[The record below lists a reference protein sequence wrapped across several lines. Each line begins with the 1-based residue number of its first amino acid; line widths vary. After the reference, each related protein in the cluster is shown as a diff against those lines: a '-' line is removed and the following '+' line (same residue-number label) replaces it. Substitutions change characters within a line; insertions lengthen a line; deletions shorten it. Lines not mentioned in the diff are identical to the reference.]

1 VDTDRLHPGHPFG
14 QFDLAGRTGGPC
26 VAPSTLEV
34 MDLMSAVEVIR
45 APLSETQAL
54 LSAAFA
60 EAIPHRTLSQLA
72 ANCPFAP
79 FKTHGESP
87 GAPGSS
93 VTVADLAAI
102 RPLMPAR
109 GTWQGRATM
118 AGVEVPV
125 LALASDATEQGALLV
140 LVRTEDTQVPEEHL
154 AAALA
159 LWDMVTA
166 HREGLRNEAAPEW
179 LALSRAAAAAR
190 AVAISDLGDAHGAAL
205 TALLGV
211 LRDRSLGDGD
221 ARTRA
226 VDLAVSALAD
236 LRSRAELDHVMAEE
250 RVGEA
255 FDRLAKSLS
264 RVLRPRGVQ
273 LELGTPGAE
282 EGVDRVLPADVA
294 ATARAVVRAVVHTM
308 LDDQRQVRRIH
319 IGWKIDAAELRA
331 TVRDD
336 GPGALSR
343 GALDA
348 RRVGERLGPLGGR
361 LEVDAVPGWGTAVTV
376 GVPLGPPD
384 TPRED
389 PLTVLGARELEVLAQ
404 LARGRRNRDIARELH
419 ISEST
424 VKFHVANILEKL
436 GVGSRGEAAALAHEW
451 GATAP
456 RT

>member
-1 VDTDRLHPGHPFG
+1 
-14 QFDLAGRTGGPC
+14 
-26 VAPSTLEV
+26 
-34 MDLMSAVEVIR
+34 MDLMTAVEVIR
-45 APLSETQAL
+45 APLTETQL
-54 LSAAFA
+54 RLSEAFA
-60 EAIPHRTLSQLA
+60 EAIPHATLAQLA

-93 VTVADLAAI
+93 VTFADLAAI
-102 RPLMPAR
+102 RPLLPAR

-140 LVRTEDTQVPEEHL
+140 LVRTEDTPVPEEDQV
-154 AAALA
+154 AALA
-159 LWDMVTA
+159 IWDMVTA

-179 LALSRAAAAAR
+179 LAVSRAASAAR
-190 AVAISDLGDAHGAAL
+190 AVAIADLGDAHGAAL
-205 TALLGV
+205 TALIGV
-211 LRDRSLGDGD
+211 LRDRSLSDAD

-226 VDLAVSALAD
+226 VDLAVTALLE

-250 RVGEA
+250 RVGGA
-255 FDRLAKSLS
+255 FDRLAESLS
-264 RVLRPRGVQ
+264 RILRPRGVV
-273 LELGTPGAE
+273 LELGRPGAE
-282 EGVDRVLPADVA
+282 EGADRALPADVA
-294 ATARAVVRAVVHTM
+294 ATARAVVRAIVHVM

-319 IGWKIDAAELRA
+319 VGWKLGTAELRA

-336 GPGALSR
+336 GPGTLSPSTL
-343 GALDA
+343 AA
-348 RRVGERLGPLGGR
+348 RRVEERLGALGGR
-361 LEVDAVPGWGTAVTV
+361 LEVDAVPGWGTTVTV
-376 GVPLGPPD
+376 EVPLGPPD

-389 PLTVLGARELEVLAQ
+389 PLTVLGARELEVLGQ
-404 LARGRRNRDIARELH
+404 LARGRRNREIARELH

-424 VKFHVANILEKL
+424 VKFHVAKILEKL

-451 GATAP
+451 GAATS

>member
-1 VDTDRLHPGHPFG
+1 
-14 QFDLAGRTGGPC
+14 
-26 VAPSTLEV
+26 

-45 APLSETQAL
+45 APLTETQTL

-60 EAIPHRTLSQLA
+60 EAIPHRTLAQLS

-79 FKTHGESP
+79 FKTYGESP

-93 VTVADLAAI
+93 VTIADLAAI

-140 LVRTEDTQVPEEHL
+140 LVRTEDTPVPEE
-154 AAALA
+154 ALA
-159 LWDMVTA
+159 SALAVWDIVTA

-179 LALSRAAAAAR
+179 LAMSRAAAAAR
-190 AVAISDLGDAHGAAL
+190 AVAISDLGDAHGTAL
-205 TALLGV
+205 TALLRI
-211 LRDRSLGDGD
+211 LRDRSLSDDD

-226 VDLAVSALAD
+226 VDLAVTALVE
-236 LRSRAELDHVMAEE
+236 LRARAELDHAMAEE
-250 RVGEA
+250 RAGDA

-264 RVLRPRGVQ
+264 RVLRPRGVL

-282 EGVDRVLPADVA
+282 EGADRVLPADVA
-294 ATARAVVRAVVHTM
+294 AAARAVVRAVVHAM

-319 IGWKIDAAELRA
+319 VSWKIDAAELRA

-348 RRVGERLGPLGGR
+348 RRVSERLGPLGGR
-361 LEVDAVPGWGTAVTV
+361 LEVDAVPGWGTTVTV
-376 GVPLGPPD
+376 QVPLGPPD

-404 LARGRRNRDIARELH
+404 LARGRRNRDIAGELH

-424 VKFHVANILEKL
+424 VKFHVAKILEKL

-451 GATAP
+451 GAATA
-456 RT
+456 RA

>member
-1 VDTDRLHPGHPFG
+1 MLGI
-14 QFDLAGRTGGPC
+14 
-26 VAPSTLEV
+26 

-45 APLSETQAL
+45 APLSETQTR
-54 LSAAFA
+54 LSEVFA
-60 EAIPHRTLSQLA
+60 EAIPHRTLTQLA

-79 FKTHGESP
+79 FKTLGESP
-87 GAPGSS
+87 GVPGSS
-93 VTVADLAAI
+93 VTTADLAAI

-118 AGVEVPV
+118 AGADVPV
-125 LALASDATEQGALLV
+125 LALTSDATDQGALLV
-140 LVRTEDTQVPEEHL
+140 LVLTEDVPVPEEDQQR
-154 AAALA
+154 ALA
-159 LWDMVTA
+159 MWDMVTA

-179 LALSRAAAAAR
+179 LAVSRAASAAR
-190 AVAISDLGDAHGAAL
+190 AVAISDLGDAHRAGL

-226 VDLAVSALAD
+226 VDLAVTALVE
-236 LRSRAELDHVMAEE
+236 LRSRAELDHAMAEE

-255 FDRLAKSLS
+255 FDRLAESLS
-264 RVLRPRGVQ
+264 RVLRPLGVV

-282 EGVDRVLPADVA
+282 EGADRAVAADVA
-294 ATARAVVRAVVHTM
+294 ATARAVVRAVVHAM

-319 IGWKIDAAELRA
+319 VGWKIGTTELSA

-343 GALDA
+343 SALDT
-348 RRVGERLGPLGGR
+348 RRVTERLGPLGGR
-361 LEVDAVPGWGTAVTV
+361 LEVDAVPGWGTTVTV
-376 GVPLGPPD
+376 EIPLGPPD

-389 PLTVLGARELEVLAQ
+389 PLTALGARELEVLGQ
-404 LARGRRNRDIARELH
+404 LARGRRNREIAHDLH

-424 VKFHVANILEKL
+424 VKFHVANILDKL

-451 GATAP
+451 GPAGA
-456 RT
+456 RA

>member
-1 VDTDRLHPGHPFG
+1 MLD
-14 QFDLAGRTGGPC
+14 
-26 VAPSTLEV
+26 V
-34 MDLMSAVEVIR
+34 MDLTSAVEVIR
-45 APLSETQAL
+45 APLSETQMR
-54 LSAAFA
+54 LSATFA
-60 EAIPHRTLSQLA
+60 EAIPHRTLAQLA

-79 FKTHGESP
+79 FKTHGTSP
-87 GAPGSS
+87 GAPGTP
-93 VTVADLAAI
+93 VTVADLAAL
-102 RPLMPAR
+102 RPLVPTR

-140 LVRTEDTQVPEEHL
+140 LVLTTDTPVPAEDQQH
-154 AAALA
+154 ALA
-159 LWDMVTA
+159 VWDLVTA
-166 HREGLRNEAAPEW
+166 HREGLRNEAAPQW
-179 LALSRAAAAAR
+179 LAASRAAAAAR

-211 LRDRSLGDGD
+211 LRDRSLGAED

-226 VDLAVSALAD
+226 VDLAVTALVA
-236 LRSRAELDHVMAEE
+236 LRSRAELDHAMAEE
-250 RVGEA
+250 RLGDA
-255 FDRLAKSLS
+255 FDRLAESLNS
-264 RVLRPRGVQ
+264 VLRPRGVL

-282 EGVDRVLPADVA
+282 EGADRVLPADVA
-294 ATARAVVRAVVHTM
+294 ATARAVVRAVVHAM

-319 IGWKIDAAELRA
+319 IGWQIGWQIGATDLHA

-336 GPGALSR
+336 GPGTLSR

-348 RRVGERLGPLGGR
+348 RRVTERLSPLGGQ
-361 LEVDAVPGWGTAVTV
+361 LDMDSVPGWGTTVTIN
-376 GVPLGPPD
+376 VPLGPPD

-389 PLTVLGARELEVLAQ
+389 PLTVLGARELEVLGQ
-404 LARGRRNRDIARELH
+404 LARGRRNRDIANELH

-424 VKFHVANILEKL
+424 VKFHVANILDKL

-451 GATAP
+451 GAATT

>member
-1 VDTDRLHPGHPFG
+1 MV
-14 QFDLAGRTGGPC
+14 
-26 VAPSTLEV
+26 
-34 MDLMSAVEVIR
+34 
-45 APLSETQAL
+45 
-54 LSAAFA
+54 
-60 EAIPHRTLSQLA
+60 
-72 ANCPFAP
+72 
-79 FKTHGESP
+79 
-87 GAPGSS
+87 
-93 VTVADLAAI
+93 
-102 RPLMPAR
+102 
-109 GTWQGRATM
+109 
-118 AGVEVPV
+118 
-125 LALASDATEQGALLV
+125 ALASDATEQGALLV
-140 LVRTEDTQVPEEHL
+140 LVRTEDTAVPEEHL
-154 AAALA
+154 AAALE
-159 LWDMVTA
+159 LWDLVTA

-190 AVAISDLGDAHGAAL
+190 AVAISDLGDAHGSAL

-226 VDLAVSALAD
+226 IDLAVTALAH
-236 LRSRAELDHVMAEE
+236 LRSRAELDHAMAEE
-250 RVGEA
+250 RVGTA
-255 FDRLAKSLS
+255 FDRLGASLT

-273 LELGTPGAE
+273 LELGRPGAE
-282 EGVDRVLPADVA
+282 EGADRVLPADVA

-319 IGWKIDAAELRA
+319 VGWKIDAAELRA

-343 GALDA
+343 AALDS
-348 RRVGERLGPLGGR
+348 RRVAERLAPLGGQ
-361 LEVDAVPGWGTAVTV
+361 LAVDAVPGWGTAVTIHV
-376 GVPLGPPD
+376 SLGPPD

-404 LARGRRNRDIARELH
+404 LALGRRNRDIAGELH

-436 GVGSRGEAAALAHEW
+436 GVTSRGEAAALAHEW

-456 RT
+456 R

>member
-1 VDTDRLHPGHPFG
+1 
-14 QFDLAGRTGGPC
+14 
-26 VAPSTLEV
+26 
-34 MDLMSAVEVIR
+34 MDLKTAVEVIR
-45 APLSETQAL
+45 APLTETQL
-54 LSAAFA
+54 RLSAAYA
-60 EAIPHRTLSQLA
+60 EAIPHRTLAQLA

-79 FKTHGESP
+79 FKTLGESP

-93 VTVADLAAI
+93 VTIADLAAI

-109 GTWQGRATM
+109 GAWQGRATM

-140 LVRTEDTQVPEEHL
+140 LVRTEDTPVPEEDQ

-159 LWDMVTA
+159 IWDMVTA

-179 LALSRAAAAAR
+179 LAVSRAASAAR
-190 AVAISDLGDAHGAAL
+190 AVAIADLGDAHGAAL

-211 LRDRSLGDGD
+211 LRDRSLGDAD

-226 VDLAVSALAD
+226 VDLAVTALLA

-250 RVGEA
+250 RVGDA
-255 FDRLAKSLS
+255 FDRLAESLS
-264 RVLRPRGVQ
+264 RVLRPRGVV

-282 EGVDRVLPADVA
+282 EGADRVLPADVA
-294 ATARAVVRAVVHTM
+294 ATARAVVRAVVHVM

-319 IGWKIDAAELRA
+319 VGWKLGTAELRA

-336 GPGALSR
+336 GPGTLSR
-343 GALDA
+343 SVLAE
-348 RRVGERLGPLGGR
+348 RRVEERLGALGGR
-361 LEVDAVPGWGTAVTV
+361 LEVDAVPGWGTTVTV
-376 GVPLGPPD
+376 EIPLGPPD

-389 PLTVLGARELEVLAQ
+389 PLTVLGARELEVLGQ
-404 LARGRRNRDIARELH
+404 LARGRRNREIAGELH

-424 VKFHVANILEKL
+424 VKFHVAKILEKL
-436 GVGSRGEAAALAHEW
+436 GVSSRGEAAAVAHEW
-451 GATAP
+451 GAATSRA
-456 RT
+456 